1 MGDWGIEYLQ
11 RLDDEDERNRRALE
25 ARRKRDAAEE
35 NRILLEEIEALKR
48 ERDIF
53 RIALSG
59 LAEGDCYY
67 GDDCP
72 SKARHGQCYACM
84 ARQALSEAKS

>member
-1 MGDWGIEYLQ
+1 MSEWGREYLQ
-11 RLDDEDERNRRALE
+11 RLDDEDEEAAALE

-35 NRILLEEIEALKR
+35 NRILLEEIETLKR
-48 ERDIF
+48 ERDIL
-53 RIALSG
+53 RTALSG

-72 SKARHGQCYACM
+72 SKARHGRCHACM
-84 ARQALSEAKS
+84 ARQALSEAKCQ